1 MPSHRDRNIDAA
13 IRLACTLSAL
23 ADRGEACA
31 RDDGCFVLFGV
42 VRDCAYRIKGRAEQ
56 ERAAHRRRECW
67 GDGKLEG
74 GGS

>member
-1 MPSHRDRNIDAA
+1 MRSHRERNIEDA
-13 IRLACTLSAL
+13 IRLACTLREL

-31 RDDGCFVLFGV
+31 RDDGCCVLFGV

-56 ERAAHRRRECW
+56 EREAHKRREGW
-67 GDGKLEG
+67 GGGKLEG